1 MFGQQQSRLRLSQ
14 EGARLCEG
22 DLTARG
28 TKTVLSGNFVE
39 GTVCLAQLGPGDPGN
54 RRHLSGLPVPKA
66 TCGAGTPGRGR
77 GGWGEVPYGAQD
89 PACGGGT
96 RAFLSRPSSIWGG
109 GGPAD
114 QTWSLALSAG
124 LGLEGTLAGQGEH
137 SPWARLTLQQRLAGP
152 FTSPSGPLPQVPQEV
167 AHRET
172 LQTRGPQQPAQQE
185 GGLGTQG
192 PQCGLGS

>member
-1 MFGQQQSRLRLSQ
+1 M
-14 EGARLCEG
+14 GAGR
-22 DLTARG
+22 
-28 TKTVLSGNFVE
+28 VLSYHVPP
-39 GTVCLAQLGPGDPGN
+39 A
-54 RRHLSGLPVPKA
+54 SGEA
-66 TCGAGTPGRGR
+66 
-77 GGWGEVPYGAQD
+77 E
-89 PACGGGT
+89 
-96 RAFLSRPSSIWGG
+96 
-109 GGPAD
+109 
-114 QTWSLALSAG
+114 ALSAG

-137 SPWARLTLQQRLAGP
+137 SPWARPTLQQHLAGP